1 MFKQPTAL
9 PRTRQGS
16 MQVNRELKE
25 LERTTDEPQAKQRY
39 TGFCKW
45 FCVYRNWGFIERK
58 GEPDIFVHGLSLEK
72 TGLDK
77 LTQGQRVSFSIKK
90 DGKDRVRAY
99 RVELI

>member
-1 MFKQPTAL
+1 MFKQVTAL

-16 MQVNRELKE
+16 MQVNREPKE
-25 LERTTDEPQAKQRY
+25 LATTTDEPQAKQRY

-45 FCVYRNWGFIERK
+45 YCVYRNWGFIERK

-72 TGLDK
+72 TGIDK
-77 LTQGQRVSFSIKK
+77 LTQGQRVSFCIKK
-90 DGKDRVRAY
+90 DGKNKIRAY